1 MARTGIP
8 MQVTPVDQDN
18 NLFFIKDVFPQ
29 GLVDQIISTDWLALP
44 WRRQE
49 GQESW
54 PRRRIENQA
63 LTWNSEWD
71 DCCRELWPTIGKSTG
86 FEVLGYQSSTNGYG
100 TAWWVDEPG
109 FTCAMHT
116 DGEMPGAVQMTW
128 IGNANLG
135 TSFYHY
141 KNSDALRHKFVV
153 NPNTGYIMINQLQ
166 PDGYRKLQWHA
177 MLTPVPAKQYR
188 ISSYSWI
195 TTI

>member
-8 MQVTPVDQDN
+8 MQITPVDQDN

-71 DCCRELWPTIGKSTG
+71 KCCEHLWPKIGKSIG
-86 FEVLGYQSSTNGYG
+86 FETLNYRA

-109 FTCAMHT
+109 FTCPMHT
-116 DGEMPGAVQMTW
+116 DGEMPGAMQMTW
-128 IGNANLG
+128 IGNKNLG
-135 TSFYHY
+135 TVFYYY
-141 KNSDALRHKFVV
+141 KNSNSLRHQFVV
-153 NPNTGYIMINQLQ
+153 SPNTGYIMSNQLQ
-166 PDGYRKLQWHA
+166 PEGYRKLQWHD
-177 MLTPVPAKQYR
+177 MPTPVPQNQFR
-188 ISSYSWI
+188 VSSYSWLNYDN
-195 TTI
+195 